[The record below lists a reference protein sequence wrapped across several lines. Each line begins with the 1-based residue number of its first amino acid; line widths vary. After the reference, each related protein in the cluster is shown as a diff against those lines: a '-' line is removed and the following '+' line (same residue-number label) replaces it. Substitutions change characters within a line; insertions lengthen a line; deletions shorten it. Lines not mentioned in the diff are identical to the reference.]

1 MFKKTI
7 TFEDFDGNKQS
18 RDFYFHL
25 SKVELMTMADKGDE
39 MQARIKRIID
49 AKDGGAIL
57 KELRDLIKLSVG
69 VRSEDGQ
76 RFVKDEAAQS
86 TLLDSPAYDELVM
99 ELGTDAGACVD
110 FVRQLIPEKMQKEL
124 QKQLESQKGIV
135 TVPDPFG
142 EPEDNR
148 PAYQKEHR
156 LPRQDEVKKMTKE
169 QIADVWKWR
178 EENGFNGDPT
188 K

>member
-7 TFEDFDGNKQS
+7 KFADFDGNEQS
-18 RDFYFHL
+18 RDFYFHI
-25 SKVELMTMADKGDE
+25 SKAELLAMATSADD
-39 MQARIKRIID
+39 MQARIKRITV
-49 AKDGGAIL
+49 AKDGSAIL

-86 TLLDSPAYDELVM
+86 TLLDSPAYDELLM

-110 FVRQLIPEKMQKEL
+110 FVQQLIPEKMQKEM
-124 QKQLESQKGIV
+124 QEQLKKNVS
-135 TVPDPFG
+135 VPDPFADS
-142 EPEDNR
+142 EDNR

-156 LPRQDEVKKMTKE
+156 HPTDEELRAMSKE
-169 QIADVWKWR
+169 EIVSAMAWLQERNK
-178 EENGFNGDPT
+178 
-188 K
+188 

>member
-7 TFEDFDGNKQS
+7 TFEDFNGVKQS

-49 AKDGGAIL
+49 AKDGAAIL
-57 KELRDLIKLSVG
+57 KELKDLIKLSVG

-76 RFVKDEAAQS
+76 RFIKDETAQS

-110 FVRQLIPEKMQKEL
+110 FVQQLIPEKMQKEL
-124 QKQLESQKGIV
+124 VKQLENQKSVETIS
-135 TVPDPFG
+135 DPFA
-142 EPEDNR
+142 EAEDNR

-156 LPRQDEVKKMTKE
+156 LPRQDEVNKMNKDE
-169 QIADVWKWR
+169 ILAAWKWR
-178 EENGFNGDPT
+178 EENGFNSDAT